1 MPKKSINM
9 LIFNEWIPI
18 YGVELILKGGV
29 QLKRFSVY
37 IMFKNGSNIHFETDT
52 NLNLAEPQSIN
63 GGQFIVTENDH
74 VINLLQVEEMKVVQ
88 KK

>member
-1 MPKKSINM
+1 
-9 LIFNEWIPI
+9 
-18 YGVELILKGGV
+18 
-29 QLKRFSVY
+29 
-37 IMFKNGSNIHFETDT
+37 MFKNGSNIHFETDT

-88 KK
+88 N